1 MLSIDVGS
9 KKVCVIEGTFNKGT
23 VDVTDFN
30 EIEYTSEVVVNG
42 DIRDK
47 SALGFLI
54 NEIIKTKNMK
64 SKSVVVTINSTDIV
78 AREFKL
84 PNIKIP
90 KLRLLVNNEM
100 LRIVGSDIEYV
111 IDFVITSI
119 AADNMIM
126 VTAYAVSKDMVE
138 SYFNLIRDLKLKPF
152 SLDTSANCIYKLMSE
167 SSINGK
173 DHTEGNIIIVDIG
186 YSQISMHGFTN
197 GTYRF
202 NRTEISPFQ
211 EFIREIGAI
220 NRIDI
225 TSDYLSQMD
234 VSPDFEYENKVVTDT
249 CKYFV
254 YRVSEEIQRYTQ
266 YILLNSTSK
275 TVFQIYICGG
285 ASSLKGMAPAL
296 SNSLKIPV
304 EVLESV
310 GRVNI
315 PANCSLSKIC
325 SAAGALIRL

>member
-1 MLSIDVGS
+1 MLSIDIGS
-9 KKVCVIEGTFNKGT
+9 KKVCVIEGTFSKGL
-23 VDVTDFN
+23 VDVTECN

-42 DIRDK
+42 DIRDR

-64 SKSVVVTINSTDIV
+64 SKSAIVTINSTDIV

-100 LRIVGSDIEYV
+100 LRIVGADIEYV
-111 IDFVITSI
+111 IDFVITSTT
-119 AADNMIM
+119 ADNMVM
-126 VTAYAVSKDMVE
+126 VTAYAVSKEMVE
-138 SYFNLIRDLKLKPF
+138 SYFNLIRDLKLKPY
-152 SLDTSANCIYKLMSE
+152 SLDTSANCIYKLMSD

-220 NRIDI
+220 NRIDV
-225 TSDYLSQMD
+225 TAEYLSEMD

-285 ASSLKGMAPAL
+285 AASLKGIAPAL
-296 SNSLKIPV
+296 TNSLKIPV

-310 GRVNI
+310 GSVNI
-315 PANCSLSKIC
+315 PANCNLSRIC